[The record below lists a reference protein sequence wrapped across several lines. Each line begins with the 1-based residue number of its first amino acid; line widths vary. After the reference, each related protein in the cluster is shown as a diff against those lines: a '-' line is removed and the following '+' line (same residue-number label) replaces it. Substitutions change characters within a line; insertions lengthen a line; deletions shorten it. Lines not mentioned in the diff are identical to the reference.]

1 MLKLEQPAKI
11 QALTLVLACLSTT
24 DQILPLSSNPLHP
37 LHLTHK
43 INIFRHPSL
52 RPYASAQRHR
62 RDLQKHFELRS
73 EALVYPSCRGDPPEK
88 PSRGL
93 WRKRA
98 RKYSFVKGVVFVP
111 AVVNLVDVVVADRRC
126 LRM

>member
-1 MLKLEQPAKI
+1 MLALLYTRTLSMLKLEKSATI

-37 LHLTHK
+37 LHLTHE

-52 RPYASAQRHR
+52 RPHAPAQRHR

-73 EALVYPSCRGDPPEK
+73 EALVYPSCRGYPLREAFEGSVEK
-88 PSRGL
+88 A
-93 WRKRA
+93 RA
-98 RKYSFVKGVVFVP
+98 EVFF
-111 AVVNLVDVVVADRRC
+111 C
-126 LRM
+126 EGG